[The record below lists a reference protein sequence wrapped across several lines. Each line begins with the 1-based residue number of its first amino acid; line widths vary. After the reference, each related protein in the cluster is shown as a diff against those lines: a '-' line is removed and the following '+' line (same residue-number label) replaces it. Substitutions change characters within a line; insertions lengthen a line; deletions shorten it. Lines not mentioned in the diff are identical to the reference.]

1 MQKLLFVFLFIG
13 ITSCNSPKKPVG
25 VLTQPQ
31 LSALLIDIYLAEAR
45 TENLP
50 VHNGPPIKDSTIR
63 YFIPFEQKLLKGRN
77 ISDSVMKLTYTYYL
91 AHPKELEKVY
101 DAVVD
106 TLVLREQRAIRAP
119 QPKFIPQKPK

>member
-1 MQKLLFVFLFIG
+1 MQKLWFVFLIVA
-13 ITSCNSPKKPVG
+13 ITSCGGPKKPEG

-31 LSALLIDIYLAEAR
+31 LAALLIDIYLAEAR

-63 YFIPFEQKLLKGRN
+63 FFIPFEQKLLKGRN
-77 ISDSVMKLTYTYYL
+77 LSDSIMKLTYSYYL

-101 DAVVD
+101 DAIVD

-119 QPKFIPQKPK
+119 QPKFVPQKPK